1 MSGSVHSSEPRFV
14 SARHFV
20 SSPKPTSAPHK
31 PFPIPI
37 HISSPATAHLPMED
51 SASGGV
57 GRSGV
62 IAPLD
67 DLARDSP
74 GPFALPPIST
84 TVRMPGANARRA
96 SGDSGAGAG
105 GGGTGTAGDN
115 VDIKSDRRPS
125 RTWAGAGTAGGEAE
139 SPQTLPPLAGRASG
153 GAAVGPTS
161 SKMPSDTPLSPTSP
175 SVLLGR
181 AVLGASGAHG
191 GRSDRV
197 STCACWGRGG
207 HLSFQLST
215 RCVPFCSIVFLPH
228 AAALYLY

>member
-1 MSGSVHSSEPRFV
+1 
-14 SARHFV
+14 
-20 SSPKPTSAPHK
+20 
-31 PFPIPI
+31 
-37 HISSPATAHLPMED
+37 MED

-57 GRSGV
+57 ARSGV

-67 DLARDSP
+67 DLVRDSP

-84 TVRMPGANARRA
+84 TVRMPGARRA

-105 GGGTGTAGDN
+105 GGGSGTAGDN
-115 VDIKSDRRPS
+115 ADIKSDRRPS
-125 RTWAGAGTAGGEAE
+125 RTWAGAGTAAGEAQ
-139 SPQTLPPLAGRASG
+139 SPQTLPPLAGRAS
-153 GAAVGPTS
+153 AVGPTS
-161 SKMPSDTPLSPTSP
+161 SKMPSDIPLSPTSP

-207 HLSFQLST
+207 ARGGAGGGASKCGIFLFNLLLST
-215 RCVPFCSIVFLPH
+215 QMCVPFPPAPCTDYHPLDRLTSTCSSPMLAQEAI
-228 AAALYLY
+228 

>member
-1 MSGSVHSSEPRFV
+1 
-14 SARHFV
+14 
-20 SSPKPTSAPHK
+20 
-31 PFPIPI
+31 
-37 HISSPATAHLPMED
+37 MED

-57 GRSGV
+57 ARSGV
-62 IAPLD
+62 ITPLD
-67 DLARDSP
+67 DLVRDSP

-84 TVRMPGANARRA
+84 TVRMPGARRA

-105 GGGTGTAGDN
+105 GGGSGTAGDN
-115 VDIKSDRRPS
+115 ADIKSDRRPS
-125 RTWAGAGTAGGEAE
+125 RTGAWAGAAGGEAL
-139 SPQTLPPLAGRASG
+139 SPQTLPPLASRASG

-197 STCACWGRGG
+197 STCACWGRAY
-207 HLSFQLST
+207 QLST
-215 RCVPFCSIVFLPH
+215 QMCVPFPPAPCADYHPLDRLTSTCSSPMLAQDAI
-228 AAALYLY
+228 